1 MIVYIVRSLFFLPAW
16 ARSFF
21 FSFIPFFIAVAF
33 LFFLL
38 YILDCIFYYLE
49 REGSLGLGIWD

>member
-1 MIVYIVRSLFFLPAW
+1 MIVYIVRSLFFLAGMGTLV
-16 ARSFF
+16 F

-38 YILDCIFYYLE
+38 YILDCIFYHLE